1 MVWHRVSFSNTRAWV
16 PLSRFILLFLQMR
29 HFFGNMCGRSL
40 VLRAS
45 VVEERSIFRGGGAG
59 SVSDSDSSSDDTKAA
74 ETSKKTQ
81 WDFID
86 YGFLGHFTT
95 TQYRTTGTSYCIMAF
110 KSCPSHQNSIF
121 HFHTHLFA
129 FPQNPSVDQSCSCM
143 YNVGSTHD
151 GSQHSEE

>member
-1 MVWHRVSFSNTRAWV
+1 
-16 PLSRFILLFLQMR
+16 MR

-81 WDFID
+81 
-86 YGFLGHFTT
+86 
-95 TQYRTTGTSYCIMAF
+95 
-110 KSCPSHQNSIF
+110 
-121 HFHTHLFA
+121 
-129 FPQNPSVDQSCSCM
+129 
-143 YNVGSTHD
+143 
-151 GSQHSEE
+151 